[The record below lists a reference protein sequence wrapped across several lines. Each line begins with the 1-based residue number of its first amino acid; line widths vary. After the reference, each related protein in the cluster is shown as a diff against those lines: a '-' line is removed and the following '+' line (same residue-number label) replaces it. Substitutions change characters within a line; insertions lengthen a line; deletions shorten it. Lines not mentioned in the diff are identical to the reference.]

1 MSSQSSNPP
10 LLDHIV
16 ILVPHQVLAS
26 LPTWLSTEFTI
37 LTGGRHADGLTENK
51 LVIFADG
58 TYLEIIS
65 FVAGISREDRLK
77 HKWGPKPDGT
87 IIDWAYSLK
96 DESGFAEIQK
106 RVHAAQ
112 SLAVYED
119 PVPGGRIRPDG
130 EELKWAVAL
139 PDSAAGAGAGAGK
152 VERGELPFWCFDRTP
167 RKLRVPDHVPENV
180 KHPNGSLG
188 VHSVSL
194 EVSSQEFKKAYAGI
208 NDRATEDGGDG
219 VGRWTFDVP
228 VRQFD
233 DPRYLNVEAISGE
246 QESRQAI
253 RFALYTA
260 AGTTKRS
267 IGGELGGGVSV
278 EIDLVPVSGG
288 SS

>member
-16 ILVPHQVLAS
+16 ILVPHHVLAS
-26 LPTWLSTEFTI
+26 LPTWLSSEFTI

-77 HKWGPKPDGT
+77 HKWGPKSDGT

-139 PDSAAGAGAGAGK
+139 PDSAAGAGAGK

-167 RKLRVPDHVPENV
+167 RKLRVPDHVAENV

-194 EVSSQEFKKAYAGI
+194 EVSSEDFKKAYAGI
-208 NDRATEDGGDG
+208 NDRAAEGGDG
-219 VGRWTFDVP
+219 IGRWTLDVP

-233 DPRYLNVEAISGE
+233 DPRYLNVETISGE
-246 QESRQAI
+246 QASRQAI

>member
-1 MSSQSSNPP
+1 MSSSTTQSSNPP

-16 ILVPHQVLAS
+16 ILLPHHVLTS
-26 LPTWLSTEFTI
+26 LPSWLSTEFTI
-37 LTGGRHADGLTENK
+37 LTGGRHADGRTENK

-58 TYLEIIS
+58 TYLELIS
-65 FVAGISREDRLK
+65 FVEGISREDRLK

-96 DESGFAEIQK
+96 DESGFAHIQK
-106 RVHAAQ
+106 RVRDAQ
-112 SLAVYED
+112 SLAVYDD

-139 PDSAAGAGAGAGK
+139 PDGAAGAGVK

-167 RKLRVPDHVPENV
+167 RKLRVPDHVAENV
-180 KHPNGSLG
+180 KHPSGSLG
-188 VHSVSL
+188 VHSVSVDVTN
-194 EVSSQEFKKAYAGI
+194 EDFKKAYAGI
-208 NDRATEDGGDG
+208 NDRAAKESDGG

-233 DPRYLNVEAISGE
+233 DPRYINVETVSGG
-246 QESRQAI
+246 QQGPRQAL
-253 RFALYTA
+253 RLALYTA

-267 IGGELGGGVSV
+267 IGGDLGGGVSV
-278 EIDLVPVSGG
+278 EIELVPVSG
-288 SS
+288 SA

>member
-1 MSSQSSNPP
+1 MASSVDQASNAP

-26 LPTWLSTEFTI
+26 LPSWISSEFTI

-58 TYLEIIS
+58 TYLELIS
-65 FVAGISREDRLK
+65 FVEGLSQEERLK
-77 HKWGPKPDGT
+77 HKWGAKPDGT
-87 IIDWAYSLK
+87 VIDWAYSLK

-106 RVHAAQ
+106 RVRAAQ
-112 SLAVYED
+112 SISAYDD

-139 PDSAAGAGAGAGK
+139 PAGAGAGSEAN

-167 RKLRVPDHVPENV
+167 RELRVPHHVAENT

-188 VHSVSL
+188 VRSLAVDVSR
-194 EVSSQEFKKAYAGI
+194 EEFKKAYAGI
-208 NDRATEDGGDG
+208 NDRPAEGDNG
-219 VGRWTFDVP
+219 GRWTFDVP
-228 VRQFD
+228 ARQFE
-233 DPRYLNVEAISGE
+233 DPRYLYVETISGE
-246 QESRQAI
+246 QKPRQSI
-253 RFALYTA
+253 RLALYTA
-260 AGTTKRS
+260 AGTPNRS
-267 IGGELGGGVSV
+267 IGGDFGGGVSV
-278 EIDLVPVSGG
+278 SIDLVPISGG